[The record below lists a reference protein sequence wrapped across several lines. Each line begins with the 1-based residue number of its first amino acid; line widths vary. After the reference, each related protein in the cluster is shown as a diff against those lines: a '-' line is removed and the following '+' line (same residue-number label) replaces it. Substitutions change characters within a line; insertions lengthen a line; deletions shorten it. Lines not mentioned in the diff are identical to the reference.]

1 MINIKDTLVLDDDN
15 EYVVVSKANYNDK
28 TYYYIINNND
38 NSDFKFC
45 YQENDELV
53 EIENDKLI
61 KVLIPLFFNSV
72 KDISIDLD
80 ESTM

>member
-28 TYYYIINNND
+28 TYYYILNNND

-53 EIENDKLI
+53 EIEDDKLI
-61 KVLIPLFFNSV
+61 KELIPLFFNSV
-72 KDISIDLD
+72 KEELID
-80 ESTM
+80 